1 MRNKIVDDVENE
13 REEVTPPGYL
23 RTYLGSAPGVGKTYA
38 MLAEGQRRAAAGERV
53 VVGWVERHGRS
64 ETRAQLGELEV
75 IPPRQATYRGITFP
89 ELDVDGVLASEPD
102 LVLVDEL
109 AHRVPDTG
117 RERWEDVAELLAAG
131 LDVTTTANV
140 ANLESVRDYAARL
153 TGVGVVES
161 VPDQFVRPGQVIVVP
176 IAVDALRRRIAAG
189 KVYSADRVGG
199 ALAEYFQISNL
210 EALNELCEAWVA
222 DRVDDVGQDL
232 LARRGLS
239 ERPTVVAGVSGSER
253 GEAVIR
259 AAAQFAS
266 DRDADFEVIHVDVAD
281 NPLSRRLELERD
293 HALAVKLGG
302 QFRKIEGMAPAHV
315 IADVARNR
323 GASLVVVARGRSRL
337 RPTRFTMASR
347 LRRLLPDVTVEEI

>member
-1 MRNKIVDDVENE
+1 MDDENNE
-13 REEVTPPGYL
+13 REALTGPGRL
-23 RTYLGSAPGVGKTYA
+23 RTYLGSAPGVGKTYS
-38 MLAEGQRRAAAGERV
+38 MLAEGRRRADAGERV
-53 VVGWVERHGRS
+53 VVGWIERHGRS

-75 IPPRQATYRGITFP
+75 VAPRHATYRGIAFP
-89 ELDVDGVLASEPD
+89 ELDVDGVLASEPN

-117 RERWEDVAELLAAG
+117 RGRWEDVTELLAAG
-131 LDVTTTANV
+131 LDVATTANV

-161 VPDQFVRPGQVIVVP
+161 VPDQFIRAGEVIVVP

-199 ALAEYFQISNL
+199 ALAEYFQTSNL
-210 EALNELCEAWVA
+210 EALNELCEAWVT

-253 GEAVIR
+253 DEGVIR
-259 AAAQFAS
+259 AAAQFAA
-266 DRDADFEVIHVDVAD
+266 DQNADFEVIHVDAAD
-281 NPLSRRLELERD
+281 SPLSRGLELERD
-293 HALAVKLGG
+293 HALAVRLGG

-315 IADVARNR
+315 IAEVARDR
-323 GASLVVVARGRSRL
+323 GASLVVVARGRSRRL

-347 LRRLLPDVTVEEI
+347 LRRLLPATTVEEI

>member
-1 MRNKIVDDVENE
+1 MEQCADLRRARSGRIANALLRNKIVADVENE

-117 RERWEDVAELLAAG
+117 RERWEDVADLLAAG

-153 TGVGVVES
+153 TGVGVVELT
-161 VPDQFVRPGQVIVVP
+161 RPGF
-176 IAVDALRRRIAAG
+176 G
-189 KVYSADRVGG
+189 GHSG
-199 ALAEYFQISNL
+199 AL
-210 EALNELCEAWVA
+210 
-222 DRVDDVGQDL
+222 
-232 LARRGLS
+232 
-239 ERPTVVAGVSGSER
+239 T
-253 GEAVIR
+253 
-259 AAAQFAS
+259 
-266 DRDADFEVIHVDVAD
+266 
-281 NPLSRRLELERD
+281 
-293 HALAVKLGG
+293 
-302 QFRKIEGMAPAHV
+302 
-315 IADVARNR
+315 
-323 GASLVVVARGRSRL
+323 
-337 RPTRFTMASR
+337 
-347 LRRLLPDVTVEEI
+347 